1 MKPVSL
7 AQARTDVDNVGSA
20 RFEKDRVLHRSV
32 DETYFRVSLMPG
44 QGVLDGAATVVD
56 GTTFSWSF
64 EDYPAAAAARRR
76 ITVPRRALWPGAR
89 VRLNLWYTSPVASA
103 ALFTVR
109 YTVLQL
115 GTGNDLG
122 AIPAV
127 LLTTF
132 TVPGPTVANRG
143 LFATCTS
150 APAVVLPFPEMI
162 QLTVGRTAPD
172 ANPNALRFLL
182 AEFVLEEVA

>member
-20 RFEKDRVLHRSV
+20 RFEKDRVLHRAL
-32 DETYFRVSLMPG
+32 DEAYFRTSLMPG

-56 GTTFSWSF
+56 ATTFSWSF
-64 EDYPAAAAARRR
+64 EDFPAAASARRR
-76 ITVPRRALWPGAR
+76 ITVPRSALWPGCR
-89 VRLNLWYTSPVASA
+89 VRLNLWYTSSVANA

-132 TVPGPTVANRG
+132 TAPGPAVANRV

-150 APAVVLPFPEMI
+150 APSVVLPFPEMI
-162 QLTVGRTAPD
+162 QFTVGRTAPD
-172 ANPNALRFLL
+172 ANPNAFRLLL